1 MLAKGKYLATPFL
14 ISSDRC
20 RYRDLILSIKN
31 DYAKQQK
38 NYPKT
43 LTEMYEL
50 MVALYPTRPT
60 AVSRVRKEGM
70 NFGNVA
76 VEPGTR
82 GGGNH
87 GGDGRVR
94 NIECWSCGGDHM
106 KRDCPKRAEDK

>member
-1 MLAKGKYLATPFL
+1 M
-14 ISSDRC
+14 SSNRL

-43 LTEMYEL
+43 LTEIYKL

-60 AVSRVRKEGM
+60 AVSRGRNEGM

-82 GGGNH
+82 RGGNH
-87 GGDGRVR
+87 GGGDCRVR
-94 NIECWSCGGDHM
+94 NIECWNCGGDHM